1 MRVILVAA
9 AILLAVPVQA
19 APVRLSEMTR
29 EQEVIMQSASY
40 PTLMCMLNLIQEI
53 KGYGGPEAEREFFVT
68 YDESPMGVY
77 SVKAGMYHTCVDGV
91 HILRDDT
98 SDGPIVLQIYDND
111 GEPTMDDEAY

>member
-53 KGYGGPEAEREFFVT
+53 KGYPLLKGVRGKKGANIALIEKELLKTSKMLTKEKKIKELDINPLMATPTQLVAVDARIIT
-68 YDESPMGVY
+68 Y
-77 SVKAGMYHTCVDGV
+77 
-91 HILRDDT
+91 
-98 SDGPIVLQIYDND
+98 
-111 GEPTMDDEAY
+111 